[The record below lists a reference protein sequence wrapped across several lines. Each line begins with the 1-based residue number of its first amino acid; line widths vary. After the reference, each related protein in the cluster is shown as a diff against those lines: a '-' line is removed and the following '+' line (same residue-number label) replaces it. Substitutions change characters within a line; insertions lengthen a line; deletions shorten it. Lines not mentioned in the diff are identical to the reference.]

1 MAQTREQVAARA
13 AISASGLRHREV
25 ATHLGIDSSKLSKSL
40 SGVRR
45 FTTQE
50 LRALAEL
57 TGVTLESLDPHHNG
71 TEQPARKPDDESSP
85 PKASRDFEARKS
97 RIVNT
102 AWTLFTE
109 RGYHSVTI
117 AHIAKAAGMSA
128 SAVHYYFHSKNDIFL
143 ATLDLCAREAA
154 QRRASGPRITDPS
167 ERLIHFLRVQLDG
180 SEESMREWTTWAQF
194 WSSSPTFPDA
204 KEAAFL
210 AYGRW
215 QAQLRGIDL
224 EGMAAGQFT
233 ATDPDHMVNAV
244 TAMIDGLGVQM
255 LTGALSPADAAD
267 AVTAYV
273 STWFAST
280 PVADTTKEND

>member
-1 MAQTREQVAARA
+1 MAQTKEQTAARA

-25 ATHLGIDSSKLSKSL
+25 AAHLGIDSSKLSKSL

-45 FTTQE
+45 FTAQE
-50 LRALAEL
+50 LRALADL
-57 TGVTLESLDPHHNG
+57 TGVAPETLHSAHHG
-71 TEQPARKPDDESSP
+71 PEKTTAESSS
-85 PKASRDFEARKS
+85 PKGSTDFEARKS

-215 QAQLRGIDL
+215 QAQLRGIVL

>member
-25 ATHLGIDSSKLSKSL
+25 AAHLGIDSSKLSKSL

-45 FTTQE
+45 FTAQE
-50 LRALAEL
+50 LRALADL
-57 TGVTLESLDPHHNG
+57 TGVAPETLHSAHHG
-71 TEQPARKPDDESSP
+71 PEKTTAESSS

-215 QAQLRGIDL
+215 QAQLRGIVL

-255 LTGALSPADAAD
+255 LTGALSPDEAAD